1 MKVLFASDGS
11 ECSDRAAQY
20 LVKRLR
26 SQVKDLDVTL
36 FYVDQPMLARVA
48 AALGERRVA
57 QIHQENSDETLKHA
71 RQRLKR
77 AHIRFDECHT
87 SGNAAAHIVR
97 KAENQK
103 YDLLLLGSHGRS
115 ALKNV
120 LLGSVTARVLSEC
133 KVPVLVVH

>member
-20 LVKRLR
+20 LVKSLR
-26 SQVKDLDVTL
+26 TQVKKLEVTL
-36 FYVDQPMLARVA
+36 FYVDEPMLDRVA
-48 AALGERRVA
+48 AALGEHRVA
-57 QIHQENSDETLKHA
+57 QIHQENADEYLKRT

-77 AHIRFDECHT
+77 AGIRFEECHT
-87 SGNAAAHIVR
+87 SGNAAARIAR
-97 KAENQK
+97 KAQDQDF
-103 YDLLLLGSHGRS
+103 DLVLLGSHGRS

-120 LLGSVTARVLSEC
+120 LLGSVTARVLADC

>member
-20 LVKRLR
+20 LVKSLR
-26 SQVKDLDVTL
+26 AEVKELEVTL
-36 FYVDQPMLARVA
+36 FYVDLPMLDRVA
-48 AALGERRVA
+48 SALGEERVA
-57 QIHQENSDETLKHA
+57 EIHRENSDECLKGL
-71 RQRLKR
+71 RKRLKR
-77 AHIRFDECHT
+77 AGIACDEAHT
-87 SGNAAAHIVR
+87 AGNAAYHISQ
-97 KAENQK
+97 KAAKGK
-103 YDLLLLGSHGRS
+103 YDLVLMGSHGRS